1 MKLIGKLLGGLA
13 TAAALA
19 ALVPYTSDYDPET
32 DTAKTRALLWTLQ
45 SKPGQEGK
53 RVYHFALGK
62 EDAPVM
68 EFQSGEDA
76 DDIEASAEA
85 KAAAADA
92 AQAEADAL
100 QAQADAAQ
108 AQADRKAAEAEA
120 ALDAAEDAADAPTEE

>member
-32 DTAKTRALLWTLQ
+32 DTTKTRALLWTLQ

-76 DDIEASAEA
+76 DDIEAGAET
-85 KAAAADA
+85 KAAADA
-92 AQAEADAL
+92 AQAQADAL
-100 QAQADAAQ
+100 QAEADAAQ
-108 AQADRKAAEAEA
+108 ADADRKAAEAEA

>member
-1 MKLIGKLLGGLA
+1 MKLIGKLLGGVA

-32 DTAKTRALLWTLQ
+32 DTTKTRALLWTLQ

-53 RVYHFALGK
+53 RVYHFALGR

-68 EFQSGEDA
+68 EFQRGEDA
-76 DDIEASAEA
+76 DVAQAEA

-108 AQADRKAAEAEA
+108 AEADRKAAEAEA
-120 ALDAAEDAADAPTEE
+120 ALDAAEDAADAPAEE

>member
-32 DTAKTRALLWTLQ
+32 DTTKTRALLWTLQ

-76 DDIEASAEA
+76 DDTQADAEA

-100 QAQADAAQ
+100 QAEADAAQ
-108 AQADRKAAEAEA
+108 AEADRKAAEAEA

>member
-32 DTAKTRALLWTLQ
+32 DTTKTRALLWTLQ

-76 DDIEASAEA
+76 DNIEAEAEA

-92 AQAEADAL
+92 AQAQADAL
-100 QAQADAAQ
+100 QAEADAAQ
-108 AQADRKAAEAEA
+108 ADADRKAAEAEA